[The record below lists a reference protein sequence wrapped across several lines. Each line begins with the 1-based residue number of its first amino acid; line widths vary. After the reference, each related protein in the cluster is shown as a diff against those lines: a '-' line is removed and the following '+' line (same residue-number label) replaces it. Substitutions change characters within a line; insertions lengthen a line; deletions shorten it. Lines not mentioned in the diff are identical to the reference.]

1 MGREHKTYHMKLRDQ
16 NWTISSMVVEEGAN
30 HVKNEENPDA
40 NHAEEERNA
49 RVEEGEKNAKL
60 IL

>member
-1 MGREHKTYHMKLRDQ
+1 MK
-16 NWTISSMVVEEGAN
+16 WHTVEATVVVVEED
-30 HVKNEENPDA
+30 EENQRKE
-40 NHAEEERNA
+40 NRVEERSA